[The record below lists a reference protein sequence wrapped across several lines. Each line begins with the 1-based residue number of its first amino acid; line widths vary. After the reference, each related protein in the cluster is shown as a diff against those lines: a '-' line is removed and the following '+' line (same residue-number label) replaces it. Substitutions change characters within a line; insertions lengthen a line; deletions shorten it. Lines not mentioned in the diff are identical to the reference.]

1 MADSASD
8 AAAYLAEIVAAY
20 STVITV
26 VTCNIAAAVLVFYD
40 YALTFDQE
48 VRIIWRAARF
58 SSPALLFYVVRYAAF
73 FSSILIVLDVTEW
86 AGQNDLVQVSFAPPT
101 SFQTLMTP
109 RTECSCAFLIRLE
122 MALSALLFLSAA
134 TFSALRAY
142 AVCNRNRWALLATLA
157 LGLVYPA
164 ISIYT
169 FTQSTAGV
177 GSQIAKLM
185 LYHRLMLGAR
195 TCTVVADLSV
205 LGLTLLNTW
214 SLRGNGSAL
223 GVKTTFSQTLMRS
236 GTVYFLV
243 ISVVN
248 IIGLALGKNEEVFP
262 FRIQLTSLVLT
273 LFSSLQLIEPM
284 STWTAAFTAIMTYRF
299 MLDLHEV
306 ARSSAGSAITHGEL
320 PGISQAGQ
328 QDTLVFRISGGRP
341 SVVSRMADD
350 VSDIYGRSAAADGEP
365 GEPDEWDEDADS
377 SQLHGAGTLE
387 DSR

>member
-1 MADSASD
+1 
-8 AAAYLAEIVAAY
+8 
-20 STVITV
+20 
-26 VTCNIAAAVLVFYD
+26 
-40 YALTFDQE
+40 
-48 VRIIWRAARF
+48 
-58 SSPALLFYVVRYAAF
+58 
-73 FSSILIVLDVTEW
+73 
-86 AGQNDLVQVSFAPPT
+86 
-101 SFQTLMTP
+101 
-109 RTECSCAFLIRLE
+109 

-134 TFSALRAY
+134 AFSALRAY

-177 GSQIAKLM
+177 STVLFTSCSLSTTISDAYYAK
-185 LYHRLMLGAR
+185 RTLMLGAR

-214 SLRGNGSAL
+214 SARGNGSAL

-243 ISVVN
+243 ISAVN
-248 IIGLALGKNEEVFP
+248 IIGLGLGKNEEVFP
-262 FRIQLTSLVLT
+262 VRIQLTSLVLT

-350 VSDIYGRSAAADGEP
+350 VSDIYGRSAAADG
-365 GEPDEWDEDADS
+365 
-377 SQLHGAGTLE
+377 
-387 DSR
+387 